1 MKKYILFIAFI
12 FASCTVV
19 GQSPE
24 SKQKQYD
31 KKKEVK
37 QQNMQKESVKARERH
52 MKIQEKEVRKR
63 MKKSLKEA
71 KRHNASKGKPFFIRW
86 FSKKHHN

>member
-1 MKKYILFIAFI
+1 ML
-12 FASCTVV
+12 ASCAAM

-37 QQNMQKESVKARERH
+37 QKDMQKESVKARERH

-71 KRHNASKGKPFFIRW
+71 KRHNSSKGKPFFIRW
-86 FSKKHHN
+86 FSKKHRN